1 MDNVFDRSAPAAST
15 ANGAAPHGGLRI
27 RRDPALTFD
36 DVLLVPRYSEVRSRT
51 LARTHTLFSRRI
63 ALAMPIVSSNMDTV
77 TESEMAIALARA
89 GGIGVIHRFL
99 TIGRQADE
107 VRRVKRSQ
115 ATIVKAPLTL
125 PPDAAVGDARA
136 LMGEDG
142 VGGVI
147 VVDGEQRPV
156 GIVTRRDIMFFD
168 DDDATIAAVM
178 TPGDRL
184 VTAPEGTS
192 TAEARQTLDRHR
204 IEKLPLVDRDGR
216 LVGLIT
222 AKDLEHRIA
231 FPDATIDPTGSLRVA
246 AAVGVRPG
254 YLERAEQL
262 LHAGADALVIDIAHG
277 DSVMA
282 VDAARELRRTFGDG
296 WDMIIGN
303 VATADGTQ
311 RLIDVGADG
320 IKVGIGPGSICVT
333 RIVTG
338 FGMPQLSAIAE
349 CAPVTSAAGVPLIAD
364 GGIKAAGD
372 IVKALAAGAQS
383 VMIGSLLAGTRESPG
398 MVVVRGG
405 RRFKVTRGMASLEA
419 NIALQATERQLPAAQ
434 IPKKEYERVVPE
446 GVEARVPYRG
456 PVESILY
463 QLVGG
468 LRSGLSYA
476 GARTIP
482 ELQATAEFVRISPAG
497 QRESGP
503 HDVDL

>member
-1 MDNVFDRSAPAAST
+1 MDILDRPAAGS
-15 ANGAAPHGGLRI
+15 AALNGASIAPTLRL
-27 RRDPALTFD
+27 RPDAALTFD
-36 DVLLVPRYSEVRSRT
+36 DVLLVPRYSEVRSRSQAT
-51 LARTHTLFSRRI
+51 TRTRFSRRI
-63 ALAMPIVSSNMDTV
+63 ELAIPIVSSNMDTV

-99 TIGRQADE
+99 TIHRQADE

-115 ATIVKAPLTL
+115 ATVVKTPFTL
-125 PPDAAVGDARA
+125 KGDATVGDARA
-136 LMGEDG
+136 MMGEDG
-142 VGGVI
+142 VGGLIVI
-147 VVDGEQRPV
+147 DGERRPI

-168 DDDATIAAVM
+168 DDGATIDAVM
-178 TPGDRL
+178 TPRDRL
-184 VTAPEGTS
+184 ITAPEGTPI
-192 TAEARQTLDRHR
+192 ADARRLLDAHR
-204 IEKLPLVDRDGR
+204 IEKLPLLDADGR
-216 LVGLIT
+216 LAGLIT
-222 AKDLEHRIA
+222 AKDLEHRA
-231 FPDATIDPTGSLRVA
+231 MFPDATIDPTGSLRVA

-254 YLERAEQL
+254 FLERAEQL

-282 VDAARELRRTFGDG
+282 VDAARELRRTFGDN
-296 WDMIIGN
+296 WDMVIGN
-303 VATADGTQ
+303 VATAAGTA

-338 FGMPQLSAIAE
+338 FGVPQLSAIAE
-349 CAPVTSAAGVPLIAD
+349 CAPVTAAAGVPMVAD

-372 IVKALAAGAQS
+372 VVKALAAGAQC

-405 RRFKVTRGMASLEA
+405 RRYKVTRGMASLEA

-456 PVESILY
+456 PVDSILY

-476 GARTIP
+476 GAWTIE